1 MIIMAKTK
9 ELKEEDLKK
18 ISGGIGNSVA
28 KYYCV
33 DCGNVE
39 TGAGLR
45 KCKKCGGKMKLQSL

>member
-1 MIIMAKTK
+1 MAKTK

-18 ISGGIGNSVA
+18 ISGGISNSVA